1 MSNTVIQIKFSEV
14 TATPPS
20 LNVGEL
26 AYSFSS
32 DKLFVGNTV
41 NNVLTIGGKHFT
53 DTVDAATSANTA
65 STLVKRDV
73 NGGFSAT
80 YVYASLF
87 GNANSA
93 SILETA
99 RDIGL
104 SGDATGSVSFDGS
117 NNVTLDTT
125 LVNTG
130 VSAGTFGGATQIP
143 TFAVDSKGRI
153 TSAANVAIST
163 SLTVAADTGSN
174 TIDLI
179 ADTLTFAG
187 GDGVTT
193 SIDPTD
199 NVKIDV
205 DNTVIRTTGGQT
217 ISGDFNITGNLSVTG
232 NVVYHGA
239 DNLIIDDPIIVLAN
253 NNVGNL
259 LDIGFVGRYFESSVE
274 KEKGLV
280 HHAASDAWYL
290 FDGYEGLAESTNIL
304 NIADPTLVTSNL
316 VSNILDGTLFNVTV
330 NSLAADL
337 QVKDGGTGASTF
349 SAGQIL
355 VGDGANSLKSLAN
368 TGTPGTYGSA
378 SQVPV
383 VTTDAYGRVSNV
395 VNTAIALDA
404 AAITSGT
411 LPIVRGG
418 TNQTTFSTGQMIV
431 FNGTS
436 LDSLANVSFALT
448 GGLSSSNTI
457 TSLTVDDFGRV
468 TAATGASIA
477 IDTSQITSGTLGVT
491 RGGTGA
497 ASFTVKGV
505 IVSDTSSTTG
515 ALSSLTSSTEGHVL
529 QINASGTPTFAHLSG
544 GTF

>member
-1 MSNTVIQIKFSEV
+1 MSNTVIQIKHSEV
-14 TATPPS
+14 TTTPAS

-32 DKLFVGNTV
+32 DKLFVGNTS
-41 NNVLTIGGKHFT
+41 NGVLTIGGKYLT
-53 DTVDAATSANTA
+53 DIVDSATSANTA

-87 GNANSA
+87 GNANTA
-93 SILETA
+93 STLETG

-104 SGDATGSVSFDGS
+104 SGDATGNVTFDGS
-117 NNVTLDTT
+117 QNVTLTTT

-130 VSAGTFGGATQIP
+130 VSAGTYGGATQIP

-163 SLTVAADTGSN
+163 SLNVAADTGAN

-179 ADTLTFAG
+179 NDTLTFVG
-187 GDGVTT
+187 GDGITT

-205 DNTVIRTTGGQT
+205 DSTVIRTTGGQT
-217 ISGDFNITGNLSVTG
+217 VSGDFTITGNLSVTG
-232 NVVYHGA
+232 TTTT
-239 DNLIIDDPIIVLAN
+239 IDSTTVTINDPIILLAN
-253 NNVGNL
+253 NNTDNV
-259 LDIGFVGRYFESSVE
+259 LDIGFVGRYVESATD

-280 HHAASDAWYL
+280 HHAATDAWYL
-290 FDGYEGLAESTNIL
+290 FDGYEGNVESTNIL
-304 NIADPTLVTSNL
+304 NIADPTIATSNL
-316 VSNILDGTLFNVTV
+316 VANLLNGTIHNGTI
-330 NSLAADL
+330 NSLATDL
-337 QVKDGGTGASTF
+337 EVKDGGTGASTF

-355 VGDGANSLKSLAN
+355 VGDGTNSLKSLAN
-368 TGTPGTYGSA
+368 TGSAGTYANA
-378 SQVPV
+378 SHVPV
-383 VTTDAYGRVSNV
+383 ITTDAYGRVSNV
-395 VNTAIALDA
+395 VNTAIAIDTA
-404 AAITSGT
+404 QVTSGT

-418 TNQTTFSTGQMIV
+418 TNQTSFSTGQMIV

-436 LDSLANVSFALT
+436 LDSLANVSYTLT

-457 TSLTVDDFGRV
+457 TSVTVDDYGRV
-468 TAATGASIA
+468 SAITGAAIA
-477 IDTSQITSGTLGVT
+477 LDTTQITSGTLGVE
-491 RGGTGA
+491 RGGTGSS
-497 ASFTVKGV
+497 SFTVKGV
-505 IVSDTSSTTG
+505 IVSDESSTTG
-515 ALSSLTSSTEGHVL
+515 ALTSLTSSTEGHVL
-529 QINASGTPTFAHLSG
+529 QINASGSPTFAHLSG